1 MKEQIAPHTYKRRA
15 EAWVFPVN
23 TPLPPL
29 PEKRKGEREH
39 QPAQEAAS
47 QKHRVVT
54 TPKADPVVAWNT
66 FSERRGQLQR
76 ERGRPPKYTAVVL
89 RAHAQMNMRHAHGRI
104 EPWKQRQAVP
114 DRSGRLATRSLLR
127 WRLLSLFALAA
138 ALLLAISFATS
149 SNAFRI
155 EQVSVVGTH
164 NPVLIDAIQR
174 MGMQGQN
181 IFLLDVDATLE
192 RINASPLVAS
202 VSLDKQWPNQLTV
215 TVVERKPVLLWQT
228 TKGTYG
234 VDGQGMV
241 IAEASQMT
249 GIDRLNMVIDAESR
263 PAGQPGNAG
272 YPLHPGSHLNQAD
285 ISFAM
290 KVFTRLPIVTGIT
303 NFQLLYGGTMYI
315 SRADSEAGP
324 SGSGSFIV
332 ESPAGWVA
340 YLGGAGDTNPLEN
353 RLIELQQ
360 ILALAQQHH
369 LPLATVDLR
378 YGLYSV
384 YTLNQ

>member
-1 MKEQIAPHTYKRRA
+1 
-15 EAWVFPVN
+15 
-23 TPLPPL
+23 
-29 PEKRKGEREH
+29 
-39 QPAQEAAS
+39 
-47 QKHRVVT
+47 
-54 TPKADPVVAWNT
+54 
-66 FSERRGQLQR
+66 
-76 ERGRPPKYTAVVL
+76 
-89 RAHAQMNMRHAHGRI
+89 
-104 EPWKQRQAVP
+104 
-114 DRSGRLATRSLLR
+114 
-127 WRLLSLFALAA
+127 
-138 ALLLAISFATS
+138 
-149 SNAFRI
+149 
-155 EQVSVVGTH
+155 
-164 NPVLIDAIQR
+164 

-192 RINASPLVAS
+192 RINASPQVAS
-202 VSLDKQWPNQLTV
+202 VSLDKQWPNQLIV

-241 IAEASQMT
+241 IAEASEMT

-263 PAGQPGNAG
+263 SAGQPGNAG

-303 NFQLLYGGTMYI
+303 NFQLLYDGTMYKG
-315 SRADSEAGP
+315 RAESGASGP
-324 SGSGSFIV
+324 GGSGSFLV

-340 YLGGAGDTNPLEN
+340 YLGGVGDTNPLEN

-360 ILALAQQHH
+360 ILAQAEQHH

-384 YTLNQ
+384 YTLNQGQTSNR